1 MQGRRNARLAEIAN
15 DVADGQPSAR
25 ELAIVDRAI
34 SFFSDHGLHG
44 NTRDLAR
51 SIGVSQ
57 PLLYHYFPSKD
68 ALIARVV
75 DRLYEDR
82 WKPEWRD
89 GLRRA
94 DLSLRQRLEQFYLD
108 YAETILTREWTRILF
123 FASLA
128 GMDVHKRHQAVV
140 RERALRPIARE
151 LRREFGSGRPE
162 GVSAADLDLAQRLHS
177 AVFQVAVRRWVFEQ
191 PPPRSQ
197 AAAIREEI
205 GFFLHGARA
214 QFGDR
219 QGASQGL
226 KLAAG

>member
-1 MQGRRNARLAEIAN
+1 MQERRNSRLAEITI
-15 DVADGQPSAR
+15 DRADAQAASR
-25 ELAIVDRAI
+25 EEAIVDRATQ
-34 SFFSDHGLHG
+34 FFADHGLHG

-75 DRLYEDR
+75 DRLFEDR

-94 DLSLRQRLEQFYLD
+94 DLSLRQRLEQFCID
-108 YAETILTREWTRILF
+108 YAETILTRDWTRILF

-128 GMDVHKRHQAVV
+128 GMDVHKRHQAVL

-151 LRREFGSGRPE
+151 LRREFGSSRPE
-162 GVSAADLDLAQRLHS
+162 GVSTADLELAQRLHT
-177 AVFQVAVRRWVFEQ
+177 AVFQVAVRRWVFDQ
-191 PPPRSQ
+191 PPARSQ
-197 AAAIREEI
+197 AVAIREEVA
-205 GFFLHGARA
+205 FFLHGARS
-214 QFGDR
+214 QLGER
-219 QGASQGL
+219 LGNGQGL
-226 KLAAG
+226 KLAVG